1 MHHFL
6 KLRRLGHEA
15 GAFATYLSGAGP
27 TTMTL
32 IEKDKVDE
40 FIKIAQESGLNDEYR
55 LLEVDRNGAK
65 IEIK

>member
-1 MHHFL
+1 M
-6 KLRRLGHEA
+6 GHEV

-32 IEKDKVDE
+32 MEKDKIDE
-40 FIKIAQESGLNDEYR
+40 FIKVAQESGLNDEYR
-55 LLEVDRNGAK
+55 LLEVDRNGAR